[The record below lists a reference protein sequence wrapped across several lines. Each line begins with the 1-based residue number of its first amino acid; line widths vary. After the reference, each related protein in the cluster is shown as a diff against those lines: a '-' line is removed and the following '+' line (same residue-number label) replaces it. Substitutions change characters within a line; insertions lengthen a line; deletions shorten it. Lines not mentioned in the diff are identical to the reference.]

1 MVRAV
6 QQGSDAALSPVSGS
20 HGRNTRSST
29 LVAEPVQTLESVE
42 AANKALDDRL
52 RQIGLRVVN
61 VASDGR
67 CHETQ
72 YRAPCLDSL
81 PQETAFSASS
91 HTSYLMIP
99 AVTRNY
105 VPPSATT

>member
-1 MVRAV
+1 M
-6 QQGSDAALSPVSGS
+6 PHFTSGS

-61 VASDGR
+61 VASDGE
-67 CHETQ
+67 CDG
-72 YRAPCLDSL
+72 YFML
-81 PQETAFSASS
+81 PQ
-91 HTSYLMIP
+91 
-99 AVTRNY
+99 R
-105 VPPSATT
+105 